1 VSRAHPTIHPGLDM
15 LDAGRRDDDRD
26 VNVARR
32 CHLSARCAA
41 EQERRPRECHM
52 LLDLLTQEFHIE
64 RNLTAWK
71 ISLPRE
77 AETPCQMHSNAA
89 YFFAAVPTGAA
100 FRLARPRSCR

>member
-1 VSRAHPTIHPGLDM
+1 M

-71 ISLPRE
+71 ISLPKGGGN
-77 AETPCQMHSNAA
+77 TLPNA
-89 YFFAAVPTGAA
+89 FECGILFCRRAAVPTGAA